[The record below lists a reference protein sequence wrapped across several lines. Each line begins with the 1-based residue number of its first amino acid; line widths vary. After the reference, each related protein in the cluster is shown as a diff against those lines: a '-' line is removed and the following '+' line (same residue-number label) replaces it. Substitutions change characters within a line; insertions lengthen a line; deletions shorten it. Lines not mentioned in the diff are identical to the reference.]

1 MARTYSFRLNS
12 QQVEILSEK
21 LNVDPNTNEL
31 GLKAKEIILSDGF
44 EQDQVVQAKETQKQK
59 LANFI
64 EETPLS
70 EIKDKSKEL
79 TMTEIKRLMSINDK
93 NRNNKIDQK
102 GLYGETNLDSYLRK
116 IIRKGVNM
124 DIVPEYLAKITLY
137 AKEEILMQEYARRIA
152 L

>member
-31 GLKAKEIILSDGF
+31 GLKAKEIISSDGF
-44 EQDQVVQAKETQKQK
+44 EQDQVIQAKETPKQK

-79 TMTEIKRLMSINDK
+79 TMTEIKRLM
-93 NRNNKIDQK
+93 
-102 GLYGETNLDSYLRK
+102 
-116 IIRKGVNM
+116 
-124 DIVPEYLAKITLY
+124 
-137 AKEEILMQEYARRIA
+137 
-152 L
+152 